1 MNAIFPAEQFMN
13 VLIKY
18 NMAIWPMHVVAY
30 ILGIAILFL
39 VVKKTKYSSRISAAI
54 LSFLWL
60 WNGIVF
66 FLFYFGPVFN
76 PSYFFGGLFVIQGI
90 LFLGSVI
97 KPRLLFGSE
106 LNVYSVVGILFIA
119 YAMVGYPVLGPFL
132 GHSYPFSAPFGL
144 TPCPTNVYTFGL
156 FLLSNKKIPKSF
168 LIIPL
173 LWAIFGGFPAVF
185 AGMLEDI
192 GLIVAGIFGTAIILY
207 RDWKYQG
214 EEIWDSPAAQI

>member
-1 MNAIFPAEQFMN
+1 MN

-18 NMAIWPMHVVAY
+18 NTAIWPMQVVAY

-39 VVKKTKYSSRISAAI
+39 VVKKTKYSSRISAAM

-66 FLFYFGPVFN
+66 FLFYFGPVFT
-76 PSYFFGGLFVIQGI
+76 PSFFFGGLFIIQGL
-90 LFLGSVI
+90 LFLGAVI
-97 KPRLLFGSE
+97 KPRLSFGPGLS
-106 LNVYSVVGILFIA
+106 VYSAVGILFIA

-144 TPCPTNVYTFGL
+144 TPCPTNVFTFGL
-156 FLLSNKKIPKSF
+156 FLLSNKKIPKSL

-173 LWAIFGGFPAVF
+173 LWAIFGGFPAVI

-192 GLIVAGIFGTAIILY
+192 GLIVAGIIGTVIILY
-207 RDWKYQG
+207 RDWKWPA
-214 EEIWDSPAAQI
+214 EEIWDGQAA

>member
-1 MNAIFPAEQFMN
+1 VN
-13 VLIKY
+13 VLEKY
-18 NMAIWPMHVVAY
+18 NLAIWPMQVVAY

-39 VVKKTKYSSRISAAI
+39 IVKKTKHASRISAAM

-66 FLFYFGPVFN
+66 FLLYFGPLFT
-76 PSYFFGGLFVIQGI
+76 PSYFFGALFIIQGF
-90 LFLGSVI
+90 LFLGTVI
-97 KPRLLFGSE
+97 KPRLSFGSE
-106 LNVYSVVGILFIA
+106 RSGYSVVGILFIA
-119 YAMVGYPVLGPFL
+119 YAMVGYPVLGPLL

-144 TPCPTNVYTFGL
+144 IPCPTNVFTFGL
-156 FLLSNKKIPKSF
+156 FLLSNKKIPKPL

-185 AGMLEDI
+185 AGMLEDM
-192 GLIVAGIFGTAIILY
+192 GLIVAGIFGTVIILY

-214 EEIWDSPAAQI
+214 EEILDSQVAQITKSSF

>member
-1 MNAIFPAEQFMN
+1 MNDLFPAEQFME
-13 VLIKY
+13 VLEKY
-18 NMAIWPMHVVAY
+18 NLAIWPMHVVAY

-60 WNGIVF
+60 WIGIVF
-66 FLFYFGPVFN
+66 FLFYFGPVFT
-76 PSYFFGGLFVIQGI
+76 PSYFFGGLFIIQGI
-90 LFLGSVI
+90 LFLAGVI
-97 KPRLLFGSE
+97 KPRLSFGSE
-106 LNVYSVVGILFIA
+106 LSLYPVVGILFIA
-119 YAMVGYPVLGPFL
+119 YAMVGYPLLGPFL
-132 GHSYPFSAPFGL
+132 GHGYPHSAPFGL
-144 TPCPTNVYTFGL
+144 TPCPTDIFTFGL
-156 FLLSNKKIPKSF
+156 FLLSNKKMPKSF

-207 RDWKYQG
+207 RDWKKQG
-214 EEIWDSPAAQI
+214 EKIWDGQAA

>member
-1 MNAIFPAEQFMN
+1 MNGLFPAEQFMN

-18 NMAIWPMHVVAY
+18 NTAIWPMQVVAY

-39 VVKKTKYSSRISAAI
+39 VVKKTKYSSRISSVM

-66 FLFYFGPVFN
+66 FLFYFGPVFT
-76 PSYFFGGLFVIQGI
+76 PSFFFGGLFIIQGL
-90 LFLGSVI
+90 LFLGAVI
-97 KPRLLFGSE
+97 KPRLSFGPGLS
-106 LNVYSVVGILFIA
+106 VYSAVGILFIA

-144 TPCPTNVYTFGL
+144 TPCPTNVFTFGL
-156 FLLSNKKIPKSF
+156 FLLSNKKIPKSL

-173 LWAIFGGFPAVF
+173 LWAIFGGFPAVI

-192 GLIVAGIFGTAIILY
+192 GLIVAGIIGTVIILY
-207 RDWKYQG
+207 RDWKWPA
-214 EEIWDSPAAQI
+214 EEIWDGQAA